1 MKVRLCFLFW
11 SRRARDSRVLTCDIA
26 SDAVQLW
33 HRGNYHW
40 YLKQT
45 IAPRLSVTGDLTGF
59 EWHPEKAT
67 ELEFI
72 ATGKPSSLIPL
83 GVTS

>member
-1 MKVRLCFLFW
+1 MLTLCL
-11 SRRARDSRVLTCDIA
+11 
-26 SDAVQLW
+26 SDPPAQLW

-45 IAPRLSVTGDLTGF
+45 IAPRLSGRGELQGF

-67 ELEFI
+67 ELDLI
-72 ATGKPSSLIPL
+72 ATGA
-83 GVTS
+83 

>member
-1 MKVRLCFLFW
+1 MLTLCL
-11 SRRARDSRVLTCDIA
+11 
-26 SDAVQLW
+26 SDPTVQLW

-45 IAPRLSVTGDLTGF
+45 IAPRLSGRGELQGF

-67 ELEFI
+67 ELDLI
-72 ATGKPSSLIPL
+72 ATGA
-83 GVTS
+83 